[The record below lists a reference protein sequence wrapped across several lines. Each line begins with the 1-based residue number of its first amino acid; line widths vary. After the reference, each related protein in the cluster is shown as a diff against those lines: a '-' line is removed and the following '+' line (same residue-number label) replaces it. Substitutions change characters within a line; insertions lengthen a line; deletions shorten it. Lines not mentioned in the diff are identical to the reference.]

1 MPAPSK
7 GSGNGAEIVDLAA
20 GDASG
25 LALRGELTA
34 QTVPGLW
41 RQSSRLFGE
50 SRETLSIDLAGVTEA
65 DSAGLALLIT
75 WAGQALLAKVTLRYA
90 AVPER
95 LLSLAR
101 ISEVEDLLLPAA

>member
-1 MPAPSK
+1 MPVPSK
-7 GSGNGAEIVDLAA
+7 SSGNGAEIVELAA

-25 LALRGELTA
+25 LALRGVLTA
-34 QTVPGLW
+34 ETVPGLW

-65 DSAGLALLIT
+65 DSAGLALLIS